1 MISDVD
7 PQSGD
12 LPRVLLDVP
21 VGLVGALR
29 SVVDPNTNPHPL
41 LALQVRTPALTVV
54 PCCDHAGVLAPVAN
68 TAAIAAQHNPHFMA
82 KSPVCRRDH
91 DLLSG
96 HPP

>member
-1 MISDVD
+1 MNDMS
-7 PQSGD
+7 Q
-12 LPRVLLDVP
+12 LLIAGTLKPFQKYGVRRA
-21 VGLVGALR
+21 VKGGSTAIEALLNQLVMAGLETEG
-29 SVVDPNTNPHPL
+29 
-41 LALQVRTPALTVV
+41 LT
-54 PCCDHAGVLAPVAN
+54 PVAN